1 MKNKLKWR
9 QVFLLRRSLKK
20 KLREFHRAGYL
31 NVVESEMWD
40 YLIEKRWKFSQDK
53 TIAEYKNDIKNMVIN
68 DFFDYQQLKAQVKNV
83 DSFDFGDIQ
92 DLL

>member
-1 MKNKLKWR
+1 MTNKLKWR
-9 QVFLLRRSLKK
+9 EAFLLRHSLKR
-20 KLREFHRAGYL
+20 KLKEFHRAGYL
-31 NVVESEMWD
+31 NVVETEMWD
-40 YLIEKRWKFSQDK
+40 YLIEKKWKSSSDK
-53 TIAEYKNDIKNMVIN
+53 TITEYKNDIKNIVIN